1 MKLCL
6 AALVGLALPCALAQV
21 APELSFKGSS
31 EVRSAYL
38 SRGKVVDARPFSAQ
52 FADGRLGLWGWGSVG
67 GSVWSVSSFSCE
79 GQSASRRNAYN
90 EADYNL
96 HYDYALEI
104 CDEWTLANRLAL
116 QWVTL
121 PGYHANLATR
131 REWHVAQ
138 ELRNPYITP
147 YFLLRRSYGP
157 AQWCYWR
164 VGVLRRF
171 DLSERLSFVVDGF
184 GELGD
189 NRLFDER
196 YGRACGRSCN
206 GRHAGLNALNMALGV
221 EYMLSDNLKAYVSIR
236 QFALVS
242 DDARK
247 AIKASSALEAKRD
260 IIVATVG
267 VAVSF

>member
-6 AALVGLALPCALAQV
+6 AALAGTVFSCALSQDM
-21 APELSFKGSS
+21 PELTFKGSV

-52 FADGRLGLWGWGSVG
+52 FADGRIGLPGLGIIG
-67 GSVWSVSSFSCE
+67 GSVWSVSSFTRE
-79 GQSASRRNAYN
+79 GQAAARRNAYN

-121 PGYHANLATR
+121 PGYHTDIPTR

-138 ELRNPYITP
+138 ELRNPYATP
-147 YFLLRRSYGP
+147 YFLLRRAYGP

-164 VGVLRRF
+164 VGLLRRF
-171 DLSERLSFVVDGF
+171 DISERLSFVVDGF

-189 NRLFDER
+189 SRLFDER
-196 YGRACGRSCN
+196 YGKSTGRYCS
-206 GRHAGLNALNMALGV
+206 GRHAGLNALNIVIGV
-221 EYMLSDNLKAYVSIR
+221 EYKISDNLKACASVR

-242 DDARK
+242 DDARE
-247 AIKASSALEAKRD
+247 AVKASSAPQSKRD
-260 IIVATVG
+260 LTVATVG
-267 VAVSF
+267 MAVSF